1 MPEPGLELAKLE
13 AATRGLV
20 AALTSGEAETLSQHW
35 QEREAGIERLKRRL
49 SEGGHALSSDDR
61 AAVQRIQE
69 LDRGLLSELDRGLQ
83 QTRAELASIGA
94 FRRSVRE
101 TETAD
106 VPRFLS
112 YRA

>member
-1 MPEPGLELAKLE
+1 MSEPGLELATLE

-20 AALTSGEAETLSQHW
+20 TALSSGEAEALSQHW
-35 QEREAGIERLKRRL
+35 EERETSIERLKRLLRQ
-49 SEGGHALSSDDR
+49 GGHAISSDDR

-69 LDRGLLSELDRGLQ
+69 LDRGLLTELDRGLQ
-83 QTRAELASIGA
+83 QTRAELDSIGA